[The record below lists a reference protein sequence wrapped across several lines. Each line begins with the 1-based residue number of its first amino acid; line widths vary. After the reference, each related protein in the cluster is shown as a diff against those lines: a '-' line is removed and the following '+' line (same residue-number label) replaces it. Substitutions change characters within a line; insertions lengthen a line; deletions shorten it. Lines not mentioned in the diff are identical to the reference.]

1 MGEFQPE
8 DSRLCPEVQ
17 SITYRMSAAKWDMK
31 TEIHFQEVRNFPSF
45 DATHCQC
52 CTDLPYIMTT
62 SSWIYKYPN
71 TSLISDQ
78 MWRLKVSFI
87 VYKTYHITL
96 IYPDSVSTCG
106 DHIFSI
112 SFHTHVRRRWKATKV
127 NFSSWYPF
135 IILSSPSC
143 RRPLPFLVNH
153 IFRRGP
159 RVYIFI

>member
-8 DSRLCPEVQ
+8 DCRLCPKVQ

-45 DATHCQC
+45 DATYCQC

-87 VYKTYHITL
+87 VYKHTISPLYILIVYRLVETTFFRFHSTL
-96 IYPDSVSTCG
+96 MLGG
-106 DHIFSI
+106 DEKRPRWI
-112 SFHTHVRRRWKATKV
+112 SLRD
-127 NFSSWYPF
+127 
-135 IILSSPSC
+135 ILLLFCP
-143 RRPLPFLVNH
+143 RLPVVALFL
-153 IFRRGP
+153 F
-159 RVYIFI
+159 